1 MKDTHLQN
9 ISSKLSKVGGL
20 NTGGL
25 KNNNGEYIWFLDG
38 SDVVKMIINL
48 QLIYKNRGI
57 VPFSLACGHKDLKF
71 CINYGRVSHE
81 FSSKNSD
88 DE

>member
-9 ISSKLSKVGGL
+9 IKKRVEGL
-20 NTGGL
+20 NTDGL

-57 VPFSLACGHKDLKF
+57 VPFALACGHKDLKF
-71 CINYGRVSHE
+71 CINYSMDSHE
-81 FSSKNSD
+81 ISTKNSD

>member
-1 MKDTHLQN
+1 MKDAHLQN

-20 NTGGL
+20 NTDGL
-25 KNNNGEYIWFLDG
+25 KNNNGEYIWFLEG

-57 VPFSLACGHKDLKF
+57 VSFALACGHKDLEF
-71 CINYGRVSHE
+71 CINYGMDSHE
-81 FSSKNSD
+81 FSSKNSND
-88 DE
+88 D